1 MSFPNSLAELK
12 RYIKSLE
19 NIGKMTLLC
28 FQLNG
33 NPDAQHK
40 FKLLTRQITSV
51 NSVGFG
57 LTYNGL
63 ESYCDWPKA
72 KNLMFYPENRV
83 IHINFENNS
92 KLVYRIEEENETS

>member
-19 NIGKMTLLC
+19 NIGKMTLLW

-72 KNLMFYPENRV
+72 KNLMFYPANRV
-83 IHINFENNS
+83 FHINFGDNC
-92 KLVYRIEEENETS
+92 KLVYRIEEEN